1 MTPNRDCYV
10 NVGLELAPD
19 EPLSPELV
27 LVLPAELR
35 AEAIAR
41 LGPPAWPKPR
51 PRPRLVVVPT
61 PPFEAP
67 SAADE
72 PFVRYVGALVAARLA
87 QLALIFIFVTIVT
100 LALSIVANA
109 FR

>member
-1 MTPNRDCYV
+1 M
-10 NVGLELAPD
+10 NVDPELALD

-35 AEAIAR
+35 AEAISR
-41 LGPPAWPKPR
+41 LGPPAWPAPR
-51 PRPRLVVVPT
+51 PRPVVA
-61 PPFEAP
+61 PPAVVELPPAP
-67 SAADE
+67 VVELPSVVEESFA
-72 PFVRYVGALVAARLA
+72 RHLGALVAARFA